1 MILVDIY
8 VPSVNNVYDFQLD
21 EQTKIGTLI
30 EEVAELIEQKEQC
43 KIVGRVEELM
53 LCKQQEKIIF
63 PWNKT
68 LEECNVQTGNSLLLV

>member
-21 EQTKIGTLI
+21 EQTPIGTLI

-43 KIVGRVEELM
+43 KVVGRVEDLM
-53 LCKQQEKIIF
+53 LCRKQDKAIF
-63 PWNKT
+63 PWSKT
-68 LEECNVQTGNSLLLV
+68 LEECNVQTGSSLLLV